1 MFIDLFGFSYV
12 LCYLWQGNFKI
23 TVFGSKIH
31 NVFDLCSDCQC
42 ENCEKNDNYL
52 HLSEGTKYH
61 STKVIQ
67 TDVIFQYFSSS

>member
-42 ENCEKNDNYL
+42 ENCELFALIRGN
-52 HLSEGTKYH
+52 
-61 STKVIQ
+61 KV
-67 TDVIFQYFSSS
+67 S